1 MQYFVSTAILIQQCT
16 NGPSI
21 NEFENNFFLKHSLEL
36 KLHALAFILS
46 PHYTFIHYR
55 QLLFEMRQFNFKDLI
70 WSQILP
76 RNLFEIFPL
85 PNVVLKSAVFPTAFA
100 HFALQKRATNDK
112 NVIYANWYNH
122 RKWILTFNE
131 NVALVTY
138 DTQLT
143 NSIRIV
149 LIHTYVPAYI
159 T

>member
-1 MQYFVSTAILIQQCT
+1 MDHKSTNSKT
-16 NGPSI
+16 
-21 NEFENNFFLKHSLEL
+21 NFFKAFVRVEVACFGFYPQSSL
-36 KLHALAFILS
+36 S
-46 PHYTFIHYR
+46 QYHYR
-55 QLLFEMRQFNFKDLI
+55 QLLFEMRQFNFKDSI

-76 RNLFEIFPL
+76 KNLFEIFPL

-131 NVALVTY
+131 NVALLTY

-143 NSIRIV
+143 NSIRMV
-149 LIHTYVPAYI
+149 LIHTYLHNI
-159 T
+159 TY